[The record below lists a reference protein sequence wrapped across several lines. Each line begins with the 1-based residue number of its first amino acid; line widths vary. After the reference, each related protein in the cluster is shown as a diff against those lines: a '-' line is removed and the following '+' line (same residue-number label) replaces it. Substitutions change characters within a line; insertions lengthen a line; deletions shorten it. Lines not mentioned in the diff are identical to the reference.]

1 MAKIIEKKSRRKKSQ
16 IKNWRKKIQKLTE
29 KILFLGDFELI
40 LTFQP
45 HHKEVFDECDENKDG
60 RLVREEFK
68 NHVTRVRQRMNVNY
82 KPPEGGNT
90 TPMN

>member
-1 MAKIIEKKSRRKKSQ
+1 MKKKDSKIDGKTI
-16 IKNWRKKIQKLTE
+16 
-29 KILFLGDFELI
+29 ILGFFLIDF
-40 LTFQP
+40 TFQP

>member
-1 MAKIIEKKSRRKKSQ
+1 M
-16 IKNWRKKIQKLTE
+16 TE
-29 KILFLGDFELI
+29 NYFFGFFLIDFDF
-40 LTFQP
+40 TFQP

>member
-1 MAKIIEKKSRRKKSQ
+1 M
-16 IKNWRKKIQKLTE
+16 
-29 KILFLGDFELI
+29 
-40 LTFQP
+40 
-45 HHKEVFDECDENKDG
+45 FDECDENKDG